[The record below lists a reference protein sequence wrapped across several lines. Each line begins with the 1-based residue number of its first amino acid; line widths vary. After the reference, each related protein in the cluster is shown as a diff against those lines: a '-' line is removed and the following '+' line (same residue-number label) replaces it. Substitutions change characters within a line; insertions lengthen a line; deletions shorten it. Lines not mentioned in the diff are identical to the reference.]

1 MHSYHTYIKH
11 VAENIQK
18 QRFLKL
24 ERLSFSTLKMSQNVF
39 FVQRTNH
46 KLGNAISMY
55 WPHDPIF
62 KQWEK
67 MCDLQTLSRCD
78 WVCYMIW
85 FQNCSE
91 ESCCLK
97 SLFFQHIIMTWCFHG
112 LYFIQN
118 KFKKTV
124 LEKLAAPDFL
134 KLYHHKHFFEHL
146 VFKKRRV
153 MFWSA
158 PENICSPW
166 FSQDVIRFLDLI
178 QNILDSFGSV
188 LCSSEF

>member
-55 WPHDPIF
+55 LPHDPIF
-62 KQWEK
+62 KQWGK

-85 FQNCSE
+85 FQNLFRGELLLEIFIFSTYNHDLMFSWPILYSEQIQKNCSWKI
-91 ESCCLK
+91 SC
-97 SLFFQHIIMTWCFHG
+97 
-112 LYFIQN
+112 
-118 KFKKTV
+118 
-124 LEKLAAPDFL
+124 
-134 KLYHHKHFFEHL
+134 
-146 VFKKRRV
+146 
-153 MFWSA
+153 
-158 PENICSPW
+158 PW
-166 FSQDVIRFLDLI
+166 FSQII
-178 QNILDSFGSV
+178 
-188 LCSSEF
+188 SS